1 MKFIVL
7 LLLLGI
13 LLNSAYAVDSLYGD
27 MDHLDVSHEAEE
39 VRSNRFSLLVNT
51 AMELMEPEAQ
61 EADSDDQITAQTS
74 N

>member
-27 MDHLDVSHEAEE
+27 MNHVDVSHEAEE
-39 VRSNRFSLLVNT
+39 VHSDRFSVLVNT

-61 EADSDDQITAQTS
+61 ETASQQQITAQAS

>member
-27 MDHLDVSHEAEE
+27 MDHVDVSNEAEE
-39 VRSNRFSLLVNT
+39 VHSNRFSLLVNT
-51 AMELMEPEAQ
+51 AMELMEPEVQ

>member
-7 LLLLGI
+7 LSLMGI
-13 LLNSAYAVDSLYGD
+13 LLNSAYAVDFLYAD
-27 MDHLDVSHEAEE
+27 KDHVDVSHEAEE
-39 VRSNRFSLLVNT
+39 VHSDRFSVLVNT

-61 EADSDDQITAQTS
+61 ETESQQLITAQTS